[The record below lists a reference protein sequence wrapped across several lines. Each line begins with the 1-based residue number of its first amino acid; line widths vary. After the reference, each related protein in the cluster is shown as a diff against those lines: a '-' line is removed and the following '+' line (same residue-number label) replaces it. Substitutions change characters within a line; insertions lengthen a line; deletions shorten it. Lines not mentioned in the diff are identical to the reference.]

1 VRQARTAAEE
11 ANAIFDR
18 ENQDF
23 SVRVVQAY
31 LEVLLASDTLRMMQS
46 QRTFLEA
53 ALVSAQRA
61 LKAGTGTRTDI
72 DAAQARLDLNA
83 AQTLEAR
90 QQVDF
95 SRRQLQAY
103 VNRPF
108 MDLAPLDESR
118 LAQMPVPR
126 EDLEEWVRRAES
138 ESPDVRR
145 LMAQR
150 TNLSLE
156 FEKARYGHLP
166 TLDLVAQAQRSR
178 SENTLAPQSRFD
190 NRSVGVQLN
199 VPIYSGGYINSVTR
213 QAAAE
218 FERVEEALRGIRL
231 DLGVRV
237 HREYRSVTEGV
248 LRIRALEQALRSADV
263 AVDSARKSQEAGVRT
278 AVDVLNAEQQAMQ
291 ARRDLAQAR
300 YGTLAAIV
308 RLQALVGEADEPLVS
323 KLNGLLAP

>member
-1 VRQARTAAEE
+1 
-11 ANAIFDR
+11 
-18 ENQDF
+18 
-23 SVRVVQAY
+23 
-31 LEVLLASDTLRMMQS
+31 MMQS
-46 QRTFLEA
+46 QRAFLEA

-72 DAAQARLDLNA
+72 DAAQARLDLTA

-126 EDLEEWVRRAES
+126 EELEEWVRRAES

-218 FERVEEALRGIRL
+218 VERVEEALRGIRL